1 SRRKKNMTSDG
12 QNTFDLSY
20 IASQIG
26 LVRVGD
32 RLINT
37 AAIVAILP
45 SALTM
50 RDLEDKPSWRIS
62 LSNEMGFNFSDDE
75 MAEFQRAIAA
85 KREDSKREQLE
96 AMEFQ
101 IRAQFEIQERI
112 TREQMGKANK
122 GAILIPELVPKGRGR
137 A

>member
-1 SRRKKNMTSDG
+1 
-12 QNTFDLSY
+12 
-20 IASQIG
+20 
-26 LVRVGD
+26 VRVGD

-37 AAIVAILP
+37 NAIVRIVPEPHNQLPNIAGCFILCF
-45 SALTM
+45 SGGDTAVLTV
-50 RDLEDKPSWRIS
+50 EQ
-62 LSNEMGFNFSDDE
+62 
-75 MAEFQRAIAA
+75 MAEFEAAIRA
-85 KREDSKREQLE
+85 KREDIKREQLE

-112 TREQMGKANK
+112 TREQMSKANK